1 LIEIAFVDGV
11 SGEMCVANIFTILE
25 KEDDT
30 ITTR

>member
-11 SGEMCVANIFTILE
+11 GGEVCVVNIFTILE